1 MRGHAAAPGRGEDQV
16 SIHIEDLSHEKTE
29 YVDNSG
35 QKTEYVDNFG
45 QTEYVDNFGQ
55 TEYVDNS
62 GQLQL
67 LSQVRLSAGHGR
79 RLQNIYS
86 QPHGYRDKL

>member
-1 MRGHAAAPGRGEDQV
+1 MRGHAAAPGLGKAQV

-29 YVDNSG
+29 YVDNFG
-35 QKTEYVDNFG
+35 QKSEYVDNF
-45 QTEYVDNFGQ
+45 
-55 TEYVDNS
+55 

-67 LSQVRLSAGHGR
+67 LSQVRLSAGHAR

>member
-45 QTEYVDNFGQ
+45 QTEYVDN
-55 TEYVDNS
+55 S

>member
-1 MRGHAAAPGRGEDQV
+1 MRGHSAAPGLGEAQV

-29 YVDNSG
+29 YVDN
-35 QKTEYVDNFG
+35 F
-45 QTEYVDNFGQ
+45 
-55 TEYVDNS
+55 

-86 QPHGYRDKL
+86 QPRGYRDKL

>member
-55 TEYVDNS
+55 
-62 GQLQL
+62 LQL

>member
-55 TEYVDNS
+55 
-62 GQLQL
+62 LQL

-86 QPHGYRDKL
+86 QPHEYRDKI